1 MTDSIPT
8 AAPLAAVRR
17 PRGSAVMVSI
27 RSWRGALPVAVLLVA
42 VLSAIFAPW
51 VAPYPYDQQNL
62 SATNQGLS
70 SAHWLGTDE
79 FGRDVLSRIIFGAR
93 TTLSVALTAITLSV
107 ALGVLLGAAAGYF
120 GGLFDRVVTAVVDLT
135 WSFPEVLI
143 ALIFVAIIGPGLY
156 GTMMAISIAYLAQFA
171 RLARAQVMSIRRET
185 YVEAATNL
193 GAGHGH
199 ILFRHLL
206 PNALSPVIVAGMLA
220 TGDAIILEATL
231 GFFGLG
237 VQPPKPSWGAMMSSG
252 TAQMF
257 LAPWTII
264 GPGLAIA
271 LVVVSI
277 NLYGDA
283 LIDALDIRNRLRDK

>member
-1 MTDSIPT
+1 MST
-8 AAPLAAVRR
+8 ATALSRNTERSALMRSALGLRGGLPLA
-17 PRGSAVMVSI
+17 
-27 RSWRGALPVAVLLVA
+27 LLVVV
-42 VLSAIFAPW
+42 VLAALFAPW
-51 VAPYPYDQQNL
+51 VAPYSYDLQNL
-62 SATNQGLS
+62 AATNKGPTA
-70 SAHWLGTDE
+70 AHWLGTDE
-79 FGRDVLSRIIFGAR
+79 FGRDVLSRIIYGAR
-93 TTLSVALTAITLSV
+93 TTLMVALTSITVSV
-107 ALGVLLGAAAGYF
+107 FFGVCLGAAAGYF
-120 GGLFDRVVTAVVDLT
+120 GGFFDRVVTAVVDLT

-156 GTMMAISIAYLAQFA
+156 GTMIAISIAYLAQFA

-193 GAGHGH
+193 GAGHFH

-206 PNALSPVIVAGMLA
+206 PNALAPVIVAGMLA

-252 TAQMF
+252 TAQIF
-257 LAPWTII
+257 LAPWTIL

-271 LVVVSI
+271 IVVVSI